1 MDSILQLQRRLITN
15 NLIYRYLHQIKDI
28 WIIQLFRTL
37 LTLVV
42 PDTGYNRNAR
52 PLSTGFVVKY
62 MQVLKFDIKVE
73 YYFLMQTQFSIVP
86 LSSRTNKNIDILI
99 SVHDA
104 FLL

>member
-1 MDSILQLQRRLITN
+1 
-15 NLIYRYLHQIKDI
+15 
-28 WIIQLFRTL
+28 
-37 LTLVV
+37 
-42 PDTGYNRNAR
+42 
-52 PLSTGFVVKY
+52 